1 MGIAWRTGRAD
12 RRYGRDCSNSSKFP
26 REKSEAVARQRATRY
41 RIARP
46 KKIFK
51 LFSCSQRMFY
61 LDQIVEFVGERG
73 HFTEGIGNRMRLALG
88 IHRDRCRIAQ
98 GIGNRCEIAL
108 GIVAERGGMVQRI
121 GDRGT

>member
-1 MGIAWRTGRAD
+1 
-12 RRYGRDCSNSSKFP
+12 
-26 REKSEAVARQRATRY
+26 
-41 RIARP
+41 
-46 KKIFK
+46 
-51 LFSCSQRMFY
+51 MFY